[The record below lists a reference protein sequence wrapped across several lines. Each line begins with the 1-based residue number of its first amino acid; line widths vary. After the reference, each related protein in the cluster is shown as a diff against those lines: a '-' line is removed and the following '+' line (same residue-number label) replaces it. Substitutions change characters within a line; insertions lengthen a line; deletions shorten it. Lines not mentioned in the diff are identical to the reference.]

1 MDYTALFSGLT
12 GTLLGGTITWLN
24 TKYSLNMQFR
34 EQEKRTEL
42 KEVKQEYIALNAVDK
57 ELAYNLIQLRLIE
70 EIMNN
75 QSLNHMDLTEADQK
89 LHLKTDKWDKHSDI
103 IEVIDTTTT
112 NFLPTLQSF
121 YINIRLGIINEHFQL
136 KTVKELIEL
145 GLTAKVLLE
154 DYLDIHR
161 RKFAQA
167 KSDK

>member
-1 MDYTALFSGLT
+1 MN
-12 GTLLGGTITWLN
+12 I
-24 TKYSLNMQFR
+24 KFR

-70 EIMNN
+70 EIINN
-75 QSLNHMDLTEADQK
+75 QSLNHMDLTEANQK

-145 GLTAKVLLE
+145 LLTAKVLLE

-167 KSDK
+167 KNDK

>member
-1 MDYTALFSGLT
+1 MKTACGFACCFDYYLSLT
-12 GTLLGGTITWLN
+12 IYKN
-24 TKYSLNMQFR
+24 F
-34 EQEKRTEL
+34 
-42 KEVKQEYIALNAVDK
+42 
-57 ELAYNLIQLRLIE
+57 IE
-70 EIMNN
+70 EIINN
-75 QSLNHMDLTEADQK
+75 QSLNHMDLTEANQK
-89 LHLKTDKWDKHSDI
+89 LHLKIDKWDKHSDI

-161 RKFAQA
+161 RKFAQT
-167 KSDK
+167 KNDK

>member
-1 MDYTALFSGLT
+1 MN
-12 GTLLGGTITWLN
+12 I
-24 TKYSLNMQFR
+24 KFR

-70 EIMNN
+70 EIINN
-75 QSLNHMDLTEADQK
+75 QSLNHMDLTEANQK

-145 GLTAKVLLE
+145 LLTAKVLLE

-167 KSDK
+167 KNNK